1 MIKDQI
7 KKFLAFEWIM
17 LFILGFFWAA
27 AMFLPLFLTG
37 SWNNKKEFFKNLVI
51 MGGPYAVYLVV
62 RSIFLMG
69 KALVW
74 SYLISNFFFKDQRER
89 IFADEVFRFLVFG
102 PIWALIMIIPIYFL
116 GYFKGDAP
124 YSMIVVLLCGPYAGY
139 LLLRVLGVVLGSLG
153 WAVQVTVRK

>member
-17 LFILGFFWAA
+17 LFIFGFFWAA

-37 SWNNKKEFFKNLVI
+37 SFDNKQEFFKNLLI
-51 MGGPYAVYLVV
+51 MGGPYAVYLVI
-62 RSIFLMG
+62 RSVFLMG

-74 SYLISNFFFKDQRER
+74 SYLISNFFFKDQAER

-102 PIWALIMIIPIYFL
+102 PIWALIMAILMYFT
-116 GYFKGDAP
+116 GYFKGETQ
-124 YSMIVVLLCGPYAGY
+124 YVVIVVSLCGPYFGY
-139 LLLRVLGVVLGSLG
+139 LVLRVLWAFIGSLG
-153 WAVQVTVRK
+153 WAVQVTVKK